1 MMIGEVTMGL
11 LGLMTSSVAPT
22 MHSESYL
29 VCRRAGLGWPLRTGV
44 GETEAEL
51 PDLKLTADDFYFL
64 ICVFVHFSTSI

>member
-1 MMIGEVTMGL
+1 MGL

-51 PDLKLTADDFYFL
+51 TDLKLTADNF
-64 ICVFVHFSTSI
+64 